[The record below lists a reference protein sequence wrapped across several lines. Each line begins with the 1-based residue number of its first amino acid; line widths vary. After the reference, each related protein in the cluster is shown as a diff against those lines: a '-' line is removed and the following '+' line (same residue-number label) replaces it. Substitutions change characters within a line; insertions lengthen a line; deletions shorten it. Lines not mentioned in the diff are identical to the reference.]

1 PAPAAHTSSP
11 ITGTRCTPTS
21 ATPLPARPGATTST
35 STAGSGTKYLP
46 PGKGTATEVT
56 SPGTSRARP
65 GPSEGE
71 PPMASPHSEPSV
83 HNWRASQLKR
93 LGISGTL
100 AEIYADCVDW
110 HQIAWL
116 VQHG

>member
-1 PAPAAHTSSP
+1 
-11 ITGTRCTPTS
+11 
-21 ATPLPARPGATTST
+21 
-35 STAGSGTKYLP
+35 
-46 PGKGTATEVT
+46 
-56 SPGTSRARP
+56 
-65 GPSEGE
+65 
-71 PPMASPHSEPSV
+71 MASPHSEPSV

-116 VQHG
+116 VQHGCPRGSPCASSADTGREDPAR